1 METTEPSE
9 ARNLLFHP
17 SSLLLDPSSLST
29 GLKVQPDCLRDGWI
43 SAMLL
48 HLQRLTAASM
58 HLATTTGGS
67 TWRSNILPVS
77 VTRLDA
83 DMTFQPTLLSV
94 QRSAAAGAVTT
105 LQGRD
110 DFVILPLA

>member
-1 METTEPSE
+1 MAWKHLACGYWRLDATEASE
-9 ARNLLFHP
+9 ARSLLFHP

-29 GLKVQPDCLRDGWI
+29 GLKVQPDCLREGWI

-67 TWRSNILPVS
+67 TCSCRVLPVS
-77 VTRLDA
+77 VTRL
-83 DMTFQPTLLSV
+83 
-94 QRSAAAGAVTT
+94 G
-105 LQGRD
+105 G
-110 DFVILPLA
+110 